1 MLEISSA
8 SLSAAGLWTALNLGL
23 MMLLGF
29 NASRVRVR
37 ERVVVGTGQNQVL
50 ERAVRAH
57 GNNTEWVPGLIICL
71 LVAALLGETET
82 MIHLFGVSLLLARIC
97 HAHGMHVL
105 DKPVPPTR
113 LIGNV
118 LSWVIFIAVVL
129 RLLYLSLQYYL

>member
-1 MLEISSA
+1 MLELSVA
-8 SLSAAGLWTALNLGL
+8 SMSAAGLWVALNMGL

-37 ERVVVGTGQNQVL
+37 ERVVVGTDQNPKL

-71 LVAALLGETET
+71 LVAALLGESATL
-82 MIHLFGVSLLLARIC
+82 IHLFGAGLFFARIC

-105 DKPVPPTR
+105 DKPVPATR
-113 LIGNV
+113 FIGNV
-118 LSWVIFIAVVL
+118 LSWIIFIAVVL
-129 RLLYLSLQYYL
+129 RLIYLSLQYYL